1 MDEMQR
7 DRQGAKGSM
16 KRARKVVLRAV
27 ESVIFC
33 HFRNRFNLKI
43 LHYKTLDQNPLC
55 FVCHFHLA
63 LLATNFQLL
72 YELEENPGKYKG
84 MCLCVCLSVCPS
96 GALFLHHTFL
106 SPKLNSAEMPANT
119 RDMCGHCRS
128 VKQRLCLFVLV
139 NPKGMQE
146 EVGGVT

>member
-1 MDEMQR
+1 MGQA
-7 DRQGAKGSM
+7 GCKGSM

-55 FVCHFHLA
+55 FVCH
-63 LLATNFQLL
+63 LL
-72 YELEENPGKYKG
+72 YELEESPGKYKG
-84 MCLCVCLSVCPS
+84 MYLCVCLSVCPS

-139 NPKGMQE
+139 YPKGMQE
-146 EVGGVT
+146 EVDGGT